1 MGHQWKI
8 MENQLTIIENH
19 WLPDCTWEGGW
30 DRRAGR
36 YYVWWWSMWIPLKP
50 FGRGSLFHTFSTY
63 LLGRTFGNNRCLS
76 VSVSPIHLGCVFTEP
91 LPMNSTVWTPIL
103 GDSVLYCWYTFI
115 FPGFISKSLAVNRI
129 AYSTPRCFLNGY
141 PKVCQAG
148 SVPKVV
154 SENLHPQVCW
164 SSCSNYL
171 YQKEK
176 EKRCC
181 FHSPSFSNPPLLT
194 SFDYFLWYA
203 SKWSTLK
210 QNGQDR
216 IFNGTVESRLM
227 SSAAHDCL
235 CQAVLGIES
244 MYFGGKNVFYVARHG
259 LNEFWWIFTCPMDA

>member
-63 LLGRTFGNNRCLS
+63 LLGRTFGNHCCLS
-76 VSVSPIHLGCVFTEP
+76 VSVSPIHLGCVFTEASTYEYYSV
-91 LPMNSTVWTPIL
+91 NS
-103 GDSVLYCWYTFI
+103 
-115 FPGFISKSLAVNRI
+115 
-129 AYSTPRCFLNGY
+129 
-141 PKVCQAG
+141 
-148 SVPKVV
+148 
-154 SENLHPQVCW
+154 
-164 SSCSNYL
+164 
-171 YQKEK
+171 
-176 EKRCC
+176 
-181 FHSPSFSNPPLLT
+181 
-194 SFDYFLWYA
+194 DYFLWYA

-235 CQAVLGIES
+235 CQAVLGMES

-259 LNEFWWIFTCPMDA
+259 LNEFWWILLVPWMHNA